1 MKPSLVSVVLVALCG
16 CGLERIPYLGHQP
29 YARPASKL
37 SGALSLTGAKVVVTD
52 ADGKEITPFE
62 STFTNGTYEVKLPS
76 AKYSNLVL
84 VSRVGDTSLRA
95 LLPSIGE
102 ESAVQIDINERSTT
116 EALIT
121 EARLSA
127 DSSTWKQ
134 VTPDVYVAT
143 RDLIRAGFD
152 VPGATQN
159 LLNVVTRLIREAG
172 DPMAGGD
179 PIFFLKPVLR
189 ADFTTKTSALDPG
202 WVERTRF
209 DIDGDGRPNSETK
222 PFDDLLSSVAQL
234 YRPAGCPDPDNI
246 RIVFTVDFNAG
257 RKNGNCGVGD
267 RFKWAT
273 DKPGKSMFFVGWL
286 HKDSPVQD
294 TLVTAKLGNGV
305 PNQIPMTDDG
315 TGGDETAGDN
325 IWTVFFDV
333 PRGSRI
339 GFKYT
344 WGTRGA
350 LWSGSEEWPGN
361 SRIIEA
367 VDVNGDG
374 LVYRRDVFADEATN
388 KDLSNANVKGM
399 GSITWTSDI
408 RGYGIEAREQKI
420 DTDNDCIPDLWLIP
434 KAIGP
439 LTLACTG

>member
-1 MKPSLVSVVLVALCG
+1 MKSSLASVVLVALCG

-37 SGALSLTGAKVVVTD
+37 SGALSLPGAKVVVTD

-76 AKYSNLVL
+76 AKYANLVII
-84 VSRVGDTSLRA
+84 SQAGDTSLRA
-95 LLPSIGE
+95 LLPAIGE
-102 ESAVQIDINERSTT
+102 ESAVQIDVNERSTT

-134 VTPDVYVAT
+134 VTPVVYVAT
-143 RDLIRAGFD
+143 RDLIRAAFD
-152 VPGATQN
+152 IPGPTQN
-159 LLNVVTRLIREAG
+159 LLQMVSRLVEKAG
-172 DPMAGGD
+172 DPNAGGD
-179 PIFFLKPVLR
+179 PIFFSKPVLNM
-189 ADFTTKTSALDPG
+189 DFTTKTSALDKG

-209 DIDGDGRPNSETK
+209 DIDGDGRPNATTQV
-222 PFDDLLSSVAQL
+222 FDDLLSSVAQL
-234 YRPAGCPDPDNI
+234 YRPAGCPDPDRI

-257 RKNGNCGVGD
+257 RKNGNCGVSD
-267 RFKWAT
+267 RFSWAT
-273 DKPGKSMFFVGWL
+273 DKPGKSMFFVGWV
-286 HKDSPVQD
+286 HKDSEIQD
-294 TLVTAKLGNGV
+294 NLVTALLGNGI
-305 PNQIPMTDDG
+305 PNQVPMFDDG
-315 TGGDETAGDN
+315 TNGDETPGDN
-325 IWTVFFDV
+325 IWTIYFDV
-333 PRGSRI
+333 PRNVRI
-339 GFKYT
+339 GYKYT

-350 LWSGSEEWPGN
+350 LWTGSEEWPGN

-374 LVYRRDVFADEATN
+374 LVYRRDVFGDEATN
-388 KDLSNANVKGM
+388 KDRNNLNTKGS
-399 GSITWTSDI
+399 GSVSWTTDL
-408 RGYGIEAREQKI
+408 RGYGLEAREQKV
-420 DTDNDCIPDLWLIP
+420 DTDNDCIPDLWLLP